1 MSPTRREFLATSYLL
16 PWLASCGKE
25 ESPASPSTPVAPLA
39 QILFSQDFNSA
50 PLGVYGPDALAA
62 GWMGATPGT
71 GVRQGWSAFSTFF
84 GGSDP
89 SWAPL
94 KDEHVTFDQFVVST
108 ARA

>member
-1 MSPTRREFLATSYLL
+1 
-16 PWLASCGKE
+16 
-25 ESPASPSTPVAPLA
+25 
-39 QILFSQDFNSA
+39 
-50 PLGVYGPDALAA
+50 
-62 GWMGATPGT
+62 MGATPGT

>member
-1 MSPTRREFLATSYLL
+1 MSPTRREFLATSSLL
-16 PWLASCGKE
+16 PWLVSCGKE

-39 QILFSQDFNSA
+39 QI
-50 PLGVYGPDALAA
+50 
-62 GWMGATPGT
+62 
-71 GVRQGWSAFSTFF
+71 R
-84 GGSDP
+84 SDP